1 MDMNATLSKALF
13 LSLPIMLFFVWSLV
27 LFVRRRAVF
36 SFLQLFGAGC
46 LVVVIV
52 AHISEALNLFPFM
65 RWGSPHSVGHYLDVA
80 SAILGITLSLVGY
93 FLGAFRERKNLMESS

>member
-65 RWGSPHSVGHYLDVA
+65 RWGSPHSVGHYLDFA

-93 FLGAFRERKNLMESS
+93 FLGAFGKEKT